1 MIIDFKIAGTFYT
14 RLKGL
19 MFKDSLE
26 KNQGI
31 LFLNC
36 SRIHTF
42 FMKFDICVIYLDK
55 KFNIISHEIL
65 KPGRLGSKVKGT
77 KHLIETSVE
86 MAPYINHMT
95 KVILRMEEVGN
106 D

>member
-1 MIIDFKIAGTFYT
+1 MIRDFKIAGTFWT

-19 MFKDSLE
+19 MFRESLAE
-26 KNQGI
+26 KQGI

-36 SRIHTF
+36 QRVHTF

-55 KFNIISHEIL
+55 EFNIIYHEIL
-65 KPGRLGSKVKGT
+65 KPGKLGSKIKGT

-86 MAPYINHMT
+86 VVPHIKHMT
-95 KVILRMEEVGN
+95 KVVLRMEEVDNG
-106 D
+106 